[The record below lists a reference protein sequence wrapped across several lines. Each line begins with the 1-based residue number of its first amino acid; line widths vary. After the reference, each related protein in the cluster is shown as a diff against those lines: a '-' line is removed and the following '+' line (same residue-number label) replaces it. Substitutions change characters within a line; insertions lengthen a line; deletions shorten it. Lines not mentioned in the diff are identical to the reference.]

1 MLLNLGCCVQLVG
14 LGDEE
19 DGSLNGDV
27 GVLVDARPKES
38 LLVTA
43 VRARRGMPEESE
55 AEKRL
60 KEEREMLKQI
70 TTKQALKSVGEL
82 AKVGCASCYVSGTM
96 PALKLAC
103 DWCGYNS
110 CMGVWVRY
118 KSFVMFRM

>member
-1 MLLNLGCCVQLVG
+1 MG

-19 DGSLNGDV
+19 VGPSNGEA
-27 GVLVDARPKES
+27 GAPVDARPKES

-43 VRARRGMPEESE
+43 VRARRGVPEESE

-82 AKVGCASCYVSGTM
+82 AKVDWTSCCLFLDQSHLPIAYVLIVCRVVG
-96 PALKLAC
+96 
-103 DWCGYNS
+103 
-110 CMGVWVRY
+110 
-118 KSFVMFRM
+118 